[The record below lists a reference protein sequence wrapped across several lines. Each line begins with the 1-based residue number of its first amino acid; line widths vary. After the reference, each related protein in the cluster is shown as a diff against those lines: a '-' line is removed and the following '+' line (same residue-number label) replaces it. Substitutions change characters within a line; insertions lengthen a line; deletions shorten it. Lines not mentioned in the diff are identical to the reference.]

1 MNNLKLKAFGGTLL
15 VVICMGALL
24 FLAAGTFNYW
34 QAWVFLAL
42 FGVAGLAI
50 IVYLA
55 QKDPKLLERR
65 LVGGPT
71 AEQRTSEKLLMSILS
86 LGFIAMLV
94 LPALDHR
101 FGWSSV
107 PLFVSIAADVL
118 FLLGWVII
126 FFVFKENSFTASTI
140 QIADDQK
147 VVSSGPYAVVRH
159 PVSSGAWLYILAMPI
174 ALGSWWGLLVL
185 LVMTPFGAW
194 RIFDEEKLL
203 KESLPGYTE
212 YTQKVRYRMIPRV
225 W

>member
-1 MNNLKLKAFGGTLL
+1 MNNLKVKAFGGILL
-15 VVICMGALL
+15 VLICMGALL
-24 FLAAGTFNYW
+24 FIAAGTLNYW
-34 QAWVFLAL
+34 QAWVFLAI

-50 IVYLA
+50 VVYLA

-65 LVGGPT
+65 LSGGPT
-71 AEQRTSEKLLMSILS
+71 AEQRTSEKLLMSALS
-86 LGFIAMLV
+86 LGFIALLV

-107 PLFVSIAADVL
+107 PSFVSIAADVL
-118 FLLGWVII
+118 FVLGWVII

-147 VVSSGPYAVVRH
+147 VVSSGPYALVRH
-159 PVSSGAWLYILAMPI
+159 PMYVGSFLYILAMPI
-174 ALGSWWGLLVL
+174 VLGSWWGLLVFL
-185 LVMTPFGAW
+185 LMIPFGLQ

-203 KESLPGYTE
+203 KGSLPGYTE
-212 YTQKVRYRMIPRV
+212 YTQKVRYRMIPGV

>member
-1 MNNLKLKAFGGTLL
+1 MNNLKIKAFGGTLL
-15 VVICMGALL
+15 VLVCMGALL
-24 FLAAGTFNYW
+24 FIAAGTLNYW
-34 QAWVFLAL
+34 QAWVYLAI
-42 FGVAGLAI
+42 FGVAALV
-50 IVYLA
+50 IVVYFA

-65 LVGGPT
+65 LSGGPT
-71 AEQRTSEKLLMSILS
+71 AEQRTSEKMLMSILS
-86 LGFIAMLV
+86 LGFIALLV

-107 PLFVSIAADVL
+107 PPFVSIAADVL
-118 FLLGWVII
+118 FVLGWVII

-147 VVSSGPYAVVRH
+147 VISSGPYAIVRH
-159 PVSSGAWLYILAMPI
+159 PMYSGSWLYILTMPI
-174 ALGSWWGLLVL
+174 ALGSWWGLLVI
-185 LVMTPFGAW
+185 LVMTPFGIW

-212 YTQKVRYRMIPRV
+212 YTQKVRYRMIPHV

>member
-1 MNNLKLKAFGGTLL
+1 MNNLKVKAFGGTLL
-15 VVICMGALL
+15 VLICMGALL
-24 FLAAGTFNYW
+24 FIAAGTLNYW
-34 QAWVFLAL
+34 QAWVFLIM

-50 IVYLA
+50 VVYFA

-65 LVGGPT
+65 LSGGPT
-71 AEQRTSEKLLMSILS
+71 AEQRTSEKLLMSVLS

-107 PLFVSIAADVL
+107 PPFVSIVAYVL
-118 FLLGWVII
+118 FALGWVII

-147 VVSSGPYAVVRH
+147 VVSSGPYAIVRH
-159 PVSSGAWLYILAMPI
+159 PMYVGSFLYILTMPI
-174 ALGSWWGLLVL
+174 VLGSWWGLLVFL
-185 LVMTPFGAW
+185 LMAPFGLQ
-194 RIFDEEKLL
+194 RIFDEETLL